1 MAATIKWQHWS
12 TGWTDPASS
21 PNGDIV
27 CIGPED
33 GNSKRRSCI
42 TVNLSAL
49 STEEKRNRLEISLS
63 ATVASRFGYSSGNDT
78 IYARMTDEG
87 PTKAYYSIQG
97 STLSTQSCNVNHS
110 SSNIYPSWTFDI
122 SSFSK
127 SAKTVYIYIYG
138 STVGDGIY
146 GQYKIYE
153 GSVVEVTA
161 SDAPEVTAVT
171 TNSISTSSGQIYK
184 PTDSVSVAWNAGS
197 SGTNNPL
204 TGYNAYLRYGS
215 APTTST
221 YDLIKTNLTSTST
234 SFDISGAARGTSV
247 YVGVRALGSGGNGQ
261 IKTKQIGVIN
271 SLPGAPSF
279 TASGSVLNSNNK
291 ITYTVTAGTDGN
303 SQTLT
308 LYYSLNN
315 SGKQKFTSP
324 LEISASTSGVVSGS
338 NSIVFYTYDTKEYS
352 AASNTHSFTATFA
365 PVIGNVTMNHTS
377 IADMSN
383 STSSLA
389 SGAKITFTMSS
400 GTPKTVKLY
409 VRSGSSTSLSGNGT
423 LVSESLYS
431 YNESS
436 QTIDIPSIVAITSIT
451 AGHYYQFAFKVNDG
465 SADSE
470 LTAWQSYKRKPL
482 VPRVPT
488 YSSYNNHAKSDY
500 GATAKSNYYK
510 DLVTINFTCPTAA
523 SGYAKIEKV
532 VITATYGS
540 SSKDYSNNYGVT
552 SLEMDLKQVNPN
564 VSTTFKFKVTDMAG
578 QTATAD
584 IKVNSAILT
593 LIKSSELAFGGNS
606 VNVSNENL
614 KPMTNTEDFKVAHP
628 IAQASG
634 TQTIVYKYNIKVGN
648 QSRNLTSSEYSID
661 PSSTTD
667 QLVIM
672 IPAATINSIANELA
686 TDTNSAFDTVITV
699 TAADGFNLTKTL
711 NSIIFKV
718 NFTEPP
724 YFLATNPSFRI
735 KHEYYTSPPSLSTSS
750 GTEVTS
756 TSNLNVRMVNS
767 GEGIIFMLPKV
778 ADPNNDIKEYRIY
791 LARNDFTGTGDILS
805 SDSVNYSQELIRIPY
820 QTLLNGVKDSSSTGY
835 FYYRYTASTYSKNE
849 YFYFKL
855 QVADETGNTS
865 EAIICP
871 NYIIGCR
878 TMAPTFSTGNIRVD
892 RNGNKVTLNYN
903 FMVTDLGGSATKN
916 GWNRDFYDDYPNFER
931 TITNYEPEAYLIIEI
946 APDQNFRESETIVS
960 SRIYS
965 DSSWNCQA
973 DFTSKTAVF
982 NNFAESN
989 AKIFMRFTF
998 TVSYGLKNNSYENV
1012 TISSEPQVY
1021 TYFGSV
1027 PTVAHRAHRVGIN
1040 TNSLGQDDV
1049 LVVEN
1054 YQGTRYVVFKGTDA
1068 TNAANSYEVRIDLLE
1083 GKIYGYKIQGET
1095 KEVHLKIDG
1104 ATIDGGS
1111 W

>member
-1 MAATIKWQHWS
+1 MAATINWQHWS

-21 PNGDIV
+21 PRGNIV
-27 CIGPED
+27 GIGPED
-33 GNSKRRSCI
+33 GNSRQRSCI

-49 STEEKRNRLEISLS
+49 SATEKRNKLEISLS
-63 ATVASRFGYSSGNDT
+63 ATVASRFGHGSGKDT
-78 IYARMTDEG
+78 IYARMTDKG
-87 PTKAYYSIQG
+87 PTKGYYSIQG
-97 STLSTQSCNVNHS
+97 STLDTKSCNVNHGNS
-110 SSNIYPSWTFDI
+110 EISPSWTFDI

-146 GQYKIYE
+146 GQYKIYQ
-153 GSVVEVTA
+153 GGVNEVTA
-161 SDAPEVTAVT
+161 PDVTAVT
-171 TNSISTSSGQIYK
+171 TGSITTPSGQIYK
-184 PTDSVSVAWNAGS
+184 QTDSVSVAWNKGS
-197 SGTNNPL
+197 DGTNNPL
-204 TGYNAYLRYGS
+204 TGYNAYLKYGS
-215 APTTST
+215 GPTTNS
-221 YDLIKTNLTSTST
+221 YDLIKTGLTSTST
-234 SFDISGAARGTSV
+234 TFSISGAIRGISV
-247 YVGVRALGSGGNGQ
+247 YVGVCALGSNGNGQ
-261 IKTKQIGVIN
+261 IQTKQIGVIN

-279 TASGSVLNSNNK
+279 TASGSVLNTNNK
-291 ITYTVTAGTDGN
+291 ITYTVTAGKDSD

-315 SGKQKFTSP
+315 GRKQKFTSP
-324 LEISASTSGVVSGS
+324 LEISTSTSGVVSGS

-352 AASNTHSFTATFA
+352 AASSTHSFTATFA
-365 PVIGNVTMNHTS
+365 PVIGSITMNHTS
-377 IADMSN
+377 IADMN
-383 STSSLA
+383 NNTSSLA

-409 VRSGSSTSLSGNGT
+409 VRSGSSTSLSGDGT
-423 LVSESLYS
+423 LVSGNLYS

-436 QTIDIPSIVAITSIT
+436 KTIDIPSIVAITSIT

-470 LTAWQSYKRKPL
+470 LTAWQTYKRKPL
-482 VPRVPT
+482 APRLPT

-510 DLVTINFTCPTAA
+510 DQVTINFTCPSA
-523 SGYAKIEKV
+523 SAGYAKIEKV
-532 VITATYGS
+532 VITATYGN
-540 SSKDYSNNYGVT
+540 SSKDYSANYGVT
-552 SLEMDLKQVNPN
+552 SLAMDLKQVNPN
-564 VSTTFKFKVTDMAG
+564 VSTTFKFKITDVAG
-578 QTATAD
+578 QTNTAD
-584 IKVNSAILT
+584 IKVNSNILT

-648 QSRNLTSSEYSID
+648 NSRNLTTTEYSKD
-661 PSSTTD
+661 SSSTTD
-667 QLVIM
+667 QLVIV

-686 TDTNSAFDTVITV
+686 ADTNSAFDTVITI
-699 TAADGFNLTKTL
+699 TAADGFNVTKTL
-711 NSIIFKV
+711 NSVIFKV

-724 YFLATNPSFRI
+724 YFLATNPSFGI

-756 TSNLNVRMVNS
+756 SSNLNVRMVNS
-767 GEGIIFMLPKV
+767 GEGIIFMLPKAV
-778 ADPNNDIKEYRIY
+778 DPNNDIKEYRIY
-791 LARNDFTGTGDILS
+791 LARNDFTGTGNILS

-855 QVADETGNTS
+855 QVVDETGNTS
-865 EAIICP
+865 KAIICP

-878 TMAPTFSTGNIRVD
+878 TMAPTFSAGNIKVD
-892 RNGNKVTLNYN
+892 RNGSKVTLNYN
-903 FMVTDLGGSATKN
+903 FVVTDLGGSATKD
-916 GWNRDFYDDYPNFER
+916 GWSRDFYDDYPNFER
-931 TITNYEPEAYLIIEI
+931 TIDNYEPEAYLVIEI

-965 DSSWNCQA
+965 SNSWNCQA
-973 DFTSKTAVF
+973 DFTSKTTVF
-982 NNFAESN
+982 NNFAESH

-998 TVSYGLKNNSYENV
+998 TVSYGLKNSDYQNA

-1054 YQGTRYVVFKGTDA
+1054 YQGTRYVVFRGTDA

-1083 GKIYGYKIQGET
+1083 GKVYGYKTQGET
-1095 KEVHLKIDG
+1095 KQMYLKIDG
-1104 ATIDGGS
+1104 ATIDGGT

>member
-1 MAATIKWQHWS
+1 MASISKHYYYSGSWRDGGTLE
-12 TGWTDPASS
+12 SS
-21 PNGDIV
+21 NAGL
-27 CIGPED
+27 GPYD
-33 GNSKRRSCI
+33 GNSKIRSVFKI
-42 TVNLSAL
+42 TLDSIDSDQKRSNLKIKLTIS
-49 STEEKRNRLEISLS
+49 STGPRSNFSDSIYFCL
-63 ATVASRFGYSSGNDT
+63 TNSSYGS
-78 IYARMTDEG
+78 G
-87 PTKAYYSIQG
+87 HQIQG
-97 STLSTQSCNVNHS
+97 S
-110 SSNIYPSWTFDI
+110 IYN
-122 SSFSK
+122 SK
-127 SAKTVYIYIYG
+127 SSGSFTSKIYTTQAILTVPEVSLNTSSVPSGTNTVYLWMYANCSISGNYASYTIQ
-138 STVGDGIY
+138 SIDVLEGD
-146 GQYKIYE
+146 
-153 GSVVEVTA
+153 
-161 SDAPEVTAVT
+161 PETITTAVKTKSIT
-171 TNSISTSSGQIYK
+171 TSDGQIYK
-184 PTDSVSVAWNAGS
+184 PTDSVSVAWNKGEE
-197 SGTNNPL
+197 GTNNPL
-204 TGYNAYLRYGS
+204 TGYDAYLRYGS
-215 APTTST
+215 APTTDL
-221 YDLIKTNLTSTST
+221 YNLIKTNLTSTST

-247 YVGVRALGSGGNGQ
+247 YVGVRALGSNGNGQ
-261 IKTKQIGVIN
+261 IETKQIGVIN
-271 SLPGAPSF
+271 SLPGAPNF

-291 ITYTVTAGTDGN
+291 ITYTVTAGTDSN

-315 SGKQKFTSP
+315 RAKQKFTSP
-324 LEISASTSGVVSGS
+324 LEISASTSGVNSGS

-352 AASNTHSFTATFA
+352 AASSTHNFTATFA
-365 PVIGNVTMNHTS
+365 PVIGSVTMNHAS

-451 AGHYYQFAFKVNDG
+451 AGYYYQFAFKVNDG

-482 VPRVPT
+482 APRVPT

-510 DLVTINFTCPTAA
+510 DLVTINFTCPAAA

-540 SSKDYSNNYGVT
+540 SSKDYSNNYGAT

-564 VSTTFKFKVTDMAG
+564 VSTTFKFKVTDVAG

-584 IKVNSAILT
+584 IKVNSTILT

-699 TAADGFNLTKTL
+699 TAADGFNVTKTL

-750 GTEVTS
+750 GTEITS

-767 GEGIIFMLPKV
+767 GEGIIFMLPKA

-878 TMAPTFSTGNIRVD
+878 TIAPTFSTGNIRVD

-982 NNFAESN
+982 NNFAESH

-998 TVSYGLKNNSYENV
+998 TVSYGLKNNSYENI

-1083 GKIYGYKIQGET
+1083 GKIYGYKTQGET

-1104 ATIDGGS
+1104 AIIDGGS